1 MIVFFYHYNINLIL
15 KVKEKIDLFKF
26 IGVKVKLSPLL
37 KDQIIWLLIY
47 IYTHTYAHRRANK
60 CGINIF

>member
-26 IGVKVKLSPLL
+26 IGLKVKLSPLL
-37 KDQIIWLLIY
+37 KDQII
-47 IYTHTYAHRRANK
+47 
-60 CGINIF
+60 